1 MTKMW
6 ENINGELIWIDKEMG
21 YQENER
27 YDSVGNDKV
36 CSCGDVRR
44 HGDRLSAG
52 RVAVG
57 VAGGMIV
64 AKAAPRVGS
73 WLLWMAG
80 ILTLIM
86 IFM

>member
-1 MTKMW
+1 MW
-6 ENINGELIWIDKEMG
+6 ENVNGELIWIDKEMG

-27 YDSVGNDKV
+27 RNPVGNGAV

-52 RVAVG
+52 GVAVG
-57 VAGGMIV
+57 VAGGMIA
-64 AKAAPRVGS
+64 AKAVSRVGS

>member
-1 MTKMW
+1 MW

-21 YQENER
+21 WEENER
-27 YDSVGNDKV
+27 YNSIGNDKV

-57 VAGGMIV
+57 VAGGMIA
-64 AKAAPRVGS
+64 AKAVPRVGS
-73 WLLWMAG
+73 WLLWIACLLFIAMV
-80 ILTLIM
+80 LL
-86 IFM
+86 

>member
-1 MTKMW
+1 MW
-6 ENINGELIWIDKEMG
+6 ENVNGELIWIDKEMG

-27 YDSVGNDKV
+27 RNSADNGAV

-52 RVAVG
+52 GVAVG
-57 VAGGMIV
+57 VTGGMIA
-64 AKAAPRVGS
+64 AKVVSRVGS

-80 ILTLIM
+80 VLTLIM